1 MGHCYSKD
9 FEYRRDIVTI
19 KIVTDSGADIPSEL
33 VKSLGIAVVP
43 LGLSFGEQTY
53 LDGVDLSSDEFYER
67 LINDG
72 IMPTTSQ
79 PSVGQ
84 FIDVY
89 KELKKSSNQILSIH
103 ISAKLS
109 GTVNSATQAA
119 AEEKLG
125 DSIKIIDSKQA
136 SIALGFSVIAAA
148 EAVKKGASLEE
159 AASIAE
165 STSDRTNTYILFDT
179 LEYLVK
185 GGRIGRANA
194 LIGSVLKIKPILTL
208 DDGEIATKLKIR
220 TLKKGIQ
227 SLQDLAEECGDLE
240 SAAFVYT
247 TDSTE
252 ASNLAGRIRNKF
264 VTKFKPLVIRL
275 SPAVGTHGGPG
286 VIGVVC
292 VKAKP

>member
-1 MGHCYSKD
+1 MA
-9 FEYRRDIVTI
+9 I
-19 KIVTDSGADIPSEL
+19 KVVTDSGADIPSEL
-33 VKSLGIAVVP
+33 IKSLGITVVP
-43 LGLSFGEQTY
+43 LGLSFGDKTY
-53 LDGVDLSSDEFYER
+53 LDGVDLSSDEFYEK
-67 LINDG
+67 LINEG
-72 IMPTTSQ
+72 IMPKTSQ

-84 FIDVY
+84 FIEVY

-109 GTVNSATQAA
+109 GTFNSATQAA

-125 DSIKIIDSKQA
+125 DSIKIVDSKQA

-148 EAVKKGASLEE
+148 EAVAKGASLEE

-165 STSDRTNTYILFDT
+165 STSDRTDTFILFDT

-194 LIGSVLKIKPILTL
+194 LIGNVLQIKPILTL
-208 DDGEIATKLKIR
+208 DDGEIATKLKVITFR
-220 TLKKGIQ
+220 KGIQ
-227 SLQDLAEECGDLE
+227 SLQTLAEECGDLE
-240 SAAFVYT
+240 SAAVLYT
-247 TDSTE
+247 TDATE
-252 ASNLAGRIRNKF
+252 ASNLANRISNKF
-264 VTKFKPLVIRL
+264 IPESKPLVVRL

-292 VKAKP
+292 VKPKP

>member
-1 MGHCYSKD
+1 M
-9 FEYRRDIVTI
+9 TI
-19 KIVTDSGADIPSEL
+19 KIVTDSGADVPSEL
-33 VKSLGIAVVP
+33 VKSLGIVVVP
-43 LGLSFGEQTY
+43 LGLSFGDKTY
-53 LDGVDLSSDEFYER
+53 LDGVDLSSDEFYEK

-72 IMPTTSQ
+72 IMPKTTQ

-84 FIDVY
+84 FIEVY
-89 KELKKSSNQILSIH
+89 KELKKSSHQILSIH

-109 GTVNSATQAA
+109 GTFNSATQAA
-119 AEEKLG
+119 TEEKLG

-148 EAVKKGASLEE
+148 QAVAKGASLEE

-165 STSDRTNTYILFDT
+165 STSDRTDTFILFDT
-179 LEYLVK
+179 LEYLLK

-194 LIGSVLKIKPILTL
+194 LIGGVLKIKPILTL

-240 SAAFVYT
+240 SAAVLYT

-252 ASNLAGRIRNKF
+252 PSNLAGRIRNKF
-264 VTKFKPLVIRL
+264 VTKSKPSVIRL
-275 SPAVGTHGGPG
+275 SPAIGTHGGPG

>member
-1 MGHCYSKD
+1 MT
-9 FEYRRDIVTI
+9 TI
-19 KIVTDSGADIPSEL
+19 KIVTDSGADIPSKL
-33 VKSLGIAVVP
+33 IKSLGITVVP
-43 LGLSFGEQTY
+43 LGLSFGDKTY
-53 LDGVDLSSDEFYER
+53 LDGVDLSSDEFYEK

-72 IMPTTSQ
+72 IMPKTSQ

-84 FIDVY
+84 FIEVY
-89 KELKKSSNQILSIH
+89 KELKKSSDQILSIH

-109 GTVNSATQAA
+109 GTFNSATQAA

-148 EAVKKGASLEE
+148 EAVAKGASLEE

-165 STSDRTNTYILFDT
+165 STSDRTDTFILFDT

-194 LIGSVLKIKPILTL
+194 LIGGVLKIKPILTL
-208 DDGEIATKLKIR
+208 DDGEIATKAKIR

-227 SLQDLAEECGDLE
+227 SLQDLTEECGDLE
-240 SAAFVYT
+240 SAAVLYT
-247 TDSTE
+247 TDPTE
-252 ASNLAGRIRNKF
+252 PNNLAGRIRNKF
-264 VTKFKPLVIRL
+264 VTKSKPLVIRL
-275 SPAVGTHGGPG
+275 SPAIGTHGGPG

>member
-1 MGHCYSKD
+1 M
-9 FEYRRDIVTI
+9 VT
-19 KIVTDSGADIPSEL
+19 KIVTDSGADIPMEL
-33 VKSLGIAVVP
+33 VKSLGITVVP
-43 LGLSFGEQTY
+43 LTVSFGEQTY
-53 LDGVDLSSDEFYER
+53 LDGVELSPDEFYEK
-67 LINDG
+67 LINEG

-79 PSVGQ
+79 PSVGH
-84 FIDVY
+84 FIKVY
-89 KELKKSSNQILSIH
+89 KELKESSNQILSIH
-103 ISAKLS
+103 LSAKLS
-109 GTVNSATQAA
+109 GTFNSATQAA
-119 AEEKLG
+119 NEEKLG
-125 DSIKIIDSKQA
+125 DSIRIIDSKQA

-148 EAVKKGASLEE
+148 EAVARGASLEE

-165 STSDRTNTYILFDT
+165 STSDRTDTFILFDT

-194 LIGSVLKIKPILTL
+194 LLGNVLQIKPILTL

-227 SLQDLAEECGDLE
+227 SLQALAEECGDLE
-240 SAAFVYT
+240 SAAVLYT
-247 TDSTE
+247 TDTAE
-252 ASNLAGRIRNKF
+252 ASNLANRIGNKL
-264 VTKFKPLVIRL
+264 VTKSKPIVVRL